1 MRFLYEIKNRIDD
14 YYQKHPTLS
23 GLVVKFVLA
32 IVVLFLLRANIGFHP
47 ILSNVFFVI
56 LFAVVCAFVPIK
68 LVTLALVA
76 YATVQIFSLSTG
88 LGVLACI
95 LFVIMYLIYFRF
107 DEKTGYAIVLV
118 PLFCIIKLPF
128 LVPAV
133 LAVTAGVGSVISSML
148 GLLFY
153 YFIHY
158 MQMNTAVFM
167 GAADNT
173 ELTKISM
180 ALSGLFS
187 YREMWYS
194 MACVLIAFF
203 VVYYLKKININ
214 KSGYMAIAIGTGI
227 YLILTLISNLM
238 CGSMTYNKLTWIVFG
253 SILTC
258 ILAIL
263 ASDLLLPLDYSRT
276 ELLEFEDEEY
286 KYFVRA
292 VPKVSVSKK
301 SVKIKRIY
309 ARKRSVPRKE
319 KEEKG

>member
-23 GLVVKFVLA
+23 GLIIKFVLS
-32 IVVLFLLRANIGFHP
+32 IVVLFLLRANIGFNP

-56 LFAVVCAFVPIK
+56 LFAAVCSFVPIK
-68 LVTLALVA
+68 LMTMALVA
-76 YATVQIFSLSTG
+76 YAIVQIFSLSTG

-107 DEKTGYAIVLV
+107 DERTGYAIVLV
-118 PLFCIIKLPF
+118 PLFCIIRLPF

-133 LAVTAGVGSVISSML
+133 LAVTAGVGSVISSLL

-187 YREMWYS
+187 YREMWYT

-203 VVYYLKKININ
+203 AVYYLKKININ
-214 KSGYMAIAIGTGI
+214 KSSYMAVSIGTGI
-227 YLILTLISNLM
+227 YLILILVSNLL
-238 CGSMTYNKLTWIVFG
+238 CESMTYNKLFWIVFG
-253 SILTC
+253 SVLTC
-258 ILAIL
+258 ILAIVI
-263 ASDLLLPLDYSRT
+263 SDLLLPLDYSRT